1 MIFVKSD
8 AIINSKEEPQACFK
22 TADKFCGVSFLMEKG
37 FSQVLREFL
46 KDNRMTA
53 DCFCP
58 RDRADKDQVSRWLKG
73 QSDPNYW
80 EIQKMS
86 TVFDISADYFLGLSE
101 SY

>member
-8 AIINSKEEPQACFK
+8 AIINSKRSRKRFK
-22 TADKFCGVSFLMEKG
+22 TADKFCGVSFLMKRD

-46 KDNRMTA
+46 KDNRMTQIA
-53 DCFCP
+53 FA
-58 RDRADKDQVSRWLKG
+58 RAIGADKDQVSRWLKG
-73 QSDPNYW
+73 QSAPNYW